1 MAKLKPEDCK
11 RAAES
16 YGEAVRAHVIKTAS
30 FFAFAL
36 AINAGLIAAHG
47 EAWTWLAFTFGIYG
61 GVFGT
66 LVYYWPQIRRFVRR

>member
-1 MAKLKPEDCK
+1 M
-11 RAAES
+11 
-16 YGEAVRAHVIKTAS
+16 IKTAS